1 MDAAL
6 TRFREAAGFDATQLV
21 VLISIVAVATITM
34 WACWSAMGQFQLL
47 TGGEISVGKFIFG
60 LCRVIAM
67 VTAVS
72 YVMSEF
78 I

>member
-1 MDAAL
+1 MEAAL
-6 TRFREAAGFDATQLV
+6 TRFKEAAGFDATQLV
-21 VLISIVAVATITM
+21 ILISVVAVATITM

-47 TGGEISVGKFIFG
+47 AGGDISVGKFIFG
-60 LCRVIAM
+60 LCRVIGM
-67 VTAVS
+67 VTAVT

>member
-1 MDAAL
+1 MEAAL
-6 TRFREAAGFDATQLV
+6 TRFKEAAGFEATQLV
-21 VLISIVAVATITM
+21 VLISVVSVATITM

-47 TGGEISVGKFIFG
+47 SGGDISVGKFIFG
-60 LCRVIAM
+60 LCRVIGM